1 MTRFFKFLFLSS
13 SEAAA
18 FPLRGHLHKGNTSR
32 LASLPVLDHL
42 DRHDTSIL
50 GEKGFE
56 FNFSGL
62 EREVSYINPL
72 IHLSSLDISAAEAL
86 HTKQFFVIGWGNR
99 GDDFLSA
106 ARTYDFVGFWMP

>member
-42 DRHDTSIL
+42 DRHDASSL

-62 EREVSYINPL
+62 EREVSYINLL

-99 GDDFLSA
+99 GDNFLS
-106 ARTYDFVGFWMP
+106 TT